1 MHVKLGMYTSAIASI
16 FCVLPCSNHVTSI
29 HITQFSPSIVKGTC
43 LARGDPHYTTF
54 DGTHYNFMGVC
65 EYVLAKDSRDNIF
78 EIRQVNEPCGSG
90 LVACTKSIS
99 LVIPGFIV
107 NLERNRVMVNGS
119 TVSLPANYSGKN
131 NYGIVS
137 SELLVKTRVQKVKP
151 KWSYCTSVFQL
162 DNDTVL

>member
-1 MHVKLGMYTSAIASI
+1 MLGTHVKLEVYTSVIACI
-16 FCVLPCSNHVTSI
+16 FCALPCSNYVISR
-29 HITQFSPSIVKGTC
+29 HITQLSSFIVEGTC

-54 DGTHYNFMGVC
+54 DGTHYDFMGMC

-90 LVACTKSIS
+90 LVACTKSLS

-131 NYGIVS
+131 I
-137 SELLVKTRVQKVKP
+137 
-151 KWSYCTSVFQL
+151 
-162 DNDTVL
+162 

>member
-1 MHVKLGMYTSAIASI
+1 MTSVLPGEHSLKKFFSPKCVQCLAQVLGMHVELEVYGSVIASI
-16 FCVLPCSNHVTSI
+16 FCVLPCSHHVTSI
-29 HITQFSPSIVKGTC
+29 HITQFSPFIVKGTC

-54 DGTHYNFMGVC
+54 DGTHYDFMGVC

-90 LVACTKSIS
+90 LVACTKSLS

-131 NYGIVS
+131 I
-137 SELLVKTRVQKVKP
+137 
-151 KWSYCTSVFQL
+151 
-162 DNDTVL
+162 